1 LRVDQVIKILNRRM
15 QNSGRGGF
23 LAGVVASVTPLTI
36 TAGKLELDAS
46 QLYITDN
53 CIGLTINLQHSHVV
67 PSGGSTDN
75 RLREKVV
82 LRAPLMAG
90 DGVLLLCRPDS
101 ADGVKYIILDRIQP
115 YNNIR
120 EVTAR

>member
-1 LRVDQVIKILNRRM
+1 M

-23 LAGVVASVTPLTI
+23 ITGVVASVSPLAI
-36 TAGKLELDAS
+36 TAGKLELEAS

-53 CIGLTINLQHSHVV
+53 CVGLTVNLEHSHVV
-67 PSGGSTDN
+67 SSGGATDN
-75 RLREKVV
+75 RLLDKVV
-82 LRAPLMAG
+82 LRAPLRAG

-101 ADGVKYIILDRIQP
+101 ADGVKYVILDRIQP
-115 YNNIR
+115 YVNIR